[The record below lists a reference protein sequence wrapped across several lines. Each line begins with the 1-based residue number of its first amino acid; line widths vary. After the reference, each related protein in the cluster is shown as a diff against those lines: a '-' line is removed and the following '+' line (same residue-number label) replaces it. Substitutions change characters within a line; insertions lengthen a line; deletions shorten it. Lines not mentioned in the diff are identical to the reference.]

1 MLLQS
6 MPVEPSLDVIGLLM
20 KGGVVML
27 ILVLLSVAALILI
40 AERMMFFSKNLRV
53 SDAKLKELA
62 KAVESGKPD
71 DVRSICIASNDS
83 WGRIFLYT
91 ASAMES
97 GQKDMDAVLEDAA
110 GVEVARVEKGLNYL
124 SMISGLAPLF
134 GFIGTII
141 GVITIFFD
149 ISVSQDISISVISEG
164 LYKKMVLSA
173 AGLVVGILAFS
184 AYHLL
189 QNQVDAFVAKIQE
202 HGLILKVSVKKK

>member
-1 MLLQS
+1 MLLQA
-6 MPVEPSLDVIGLLM
+6 MAVEPSLDVIGLLM
-20 KGGVVML
+20 KGGIVML
-27 ILVLLSVAALILI
+27 ILALLSVVALILI
-40 AERMMFFSKNLRV
+40 AERMMFYGKNLKV
-53 SDAKLKELA
+53 SDERFKQVA
-62 KAVESGKPD
+62 KAIQGNDANE
-71 DVRSICIASNDS
+71 VRNICKKSDDS
-83 WGRIFLYT
+83 WGRIFLYA

-97 GQKDMDAVLEDAA
+97 KDADLDQVLEDAA
-110 GVEVARVEKGLNYL
+110 NVEVARLEKGLSYL

-184 AYHLL
+184 AYHLFE
-189 QNQVDAFVAKIQE
+189 NQVDKFVAKVQE
-202 HGLILKVSVKKK
+202 HALILKVSIKK